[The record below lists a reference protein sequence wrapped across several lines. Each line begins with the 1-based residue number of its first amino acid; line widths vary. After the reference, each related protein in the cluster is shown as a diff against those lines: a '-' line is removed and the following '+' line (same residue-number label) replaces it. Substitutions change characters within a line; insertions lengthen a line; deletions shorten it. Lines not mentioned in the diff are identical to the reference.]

1 MYYVCIFTQVLELG
15 AGTGLPGILASLCG
29 AQVTLSDSAKL
40 PHCLEQCQK
49 SAEANGVSDRVKI
62 VGLTWGAFSSELI
75 KLKGEVDIL
84 LGSDVFYDPVVFED
98 LLCTVS
104 YILESNPSVCVY

>member
-1 MYYVCIFTQVLELG
+1 M
-15 AGTGLPGILASLCG
+15 
-29 AQVTLSDSAKL
+29 
-40 PHCLEQCQK
+40 
-49 SAEANGVSDRVKI
+49 
-62 VGLTWGAFSSELI
+62 GAFSSELI

-104 YILESNPSVCVY
+104 YILESNPSVCLLISLLIWIWARNFKKLENYIDQ